1 MPELEEIIDF
11 INPDEKLLR
20 KGRERQSAV
29 WKGIEPDYLPLILQ
43 ETEAP
48 ELNNLEFLL
57 TPEKYAN
64 FLTIDNLYLRL

>member
-29 WKGIEPDYLPLILQ
+29 WKGIEPDYLPCQLQ
-43 ETEAP
+43 SKNTH
-48 ELNNLEFLL
+48 FLQGKN
-57 TPEKYAN
+57 PHP
-64 FLTIDNLYLRL
+64 